1 MAYWARVGALPV
13 ALILMLV
20 AVAADDAPGLS
31 NGDVA
36 HALND
41 GVGNLGAAVIK
52 AVAGPFG
59 GVFDQFFAGEV
70 EGGELFHWVRDLLGL
85 LRVACSRWR
94 NIGGGYGRYKLWIVG
109 RISRGDSAGA
119 DPGQWPS
126 GSDAIKDL
134 LRSPRSPYI
143 ALAKPGRQ
151 KERLGPSKKAYW
163 SWLQTPR
170 LVASTAPRLYADH
183 TEEHP

>member
-1 MAYWARVGALPV
+1 MRTGLVSKSISLSASSASAFTWLGSMPTSESLVGMPTSSWINQETRSMAYWARVGALPV

-94 NIGGGYGRYKLWIVG
+94 NIGGGYGRYKLWIVT
-109 RISRGDSAGA
+109 RILREDSAGA

-134 LRSPRSPYI
+134 LRSPRSP
-143 ALAKPGRQ
+143 
-151 KERLGPSKKAYW
+151 
-163 SWLQTPR
+163 
-170 LVASTAPRLYADH
+170 
-183 TEEHP
+183 